1 MSNKFVKKSKF
12 LSLVLRHK
20 PEAIGISLDN
30 NGYAFVKDILK
41 GLDISQYELDYIVAN
56 DSKKRYSYNQDKTK
70 IRANQ
75 GHSINVDLE
84 FKEKQPP
91 DILYHGTSAKV
102 INKIFKEGIMKMNRQ
117 YVHLSFDYDTAV
129 KVGERHGNP
138 VVLEINSKLMYEK
151 GIKFFISENGVWL
164 TEYVSPEYI
173 QIKKVD

>member
-1 MSNKFVKKSKF
+1 
-12 LSLVLRHK
+12 
-20 PEAIGISLDN
+20 
-30 NGYAFVKDILK
+30 
-41 GLDISQYELDYIVAN
+41 
-56 DSKKRYSYNQDKTK
+56 
-70 IRANQ
+70 
-75 GHSINVDLE
+75 
-84 FKEKQPP
+84 
-91 DILYHGTSAKV
+91 
-102 INKIFKEGIMKMNRQ
+102 MNRQ